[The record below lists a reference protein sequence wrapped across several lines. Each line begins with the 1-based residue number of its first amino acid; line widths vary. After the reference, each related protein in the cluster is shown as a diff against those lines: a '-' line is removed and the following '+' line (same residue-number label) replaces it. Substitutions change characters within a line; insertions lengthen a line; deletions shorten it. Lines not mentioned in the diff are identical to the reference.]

1 MRLSYDV
8 SVGGEMLGS
17 VCLVLADEAALQP
30 EEAGE
35 AYALLWGAPARNH
48 GLAERL
54 LFELPAKAHV
64 LYGSSVLS
72 AVRMPW
78 SGEVA
83 RVFNIVR
90 LS

>member
-8 SVGGEMLGS
+8 SVGGEMLGR
-17 VCLVLADEAALQP
+17 VCLLLTDEVVP
-30 EEAGE
+30 EEAEE
-35 AYALLWGAPARNH
+35 AYALLWGAPARHH

-72 AVRMPW
+72 AVRTPW
-78 SGEVA
+78 RGEVA
-83 RVFNIVR
+83 KVFNIAR
-90 LS
+90 QSE